1 MVLPKVFKGDTKDS
15 LLEGSLY
22 GGLRKDLLAFDHPLK
37 GLETKNI
44 TMNMGIAKFDVA
56 KKELVVKDKPYELKF
71 NEDKG
76 EGELKMTVKDTDMKG
91 GFTNMKDSPKFWLAG
106 CRSLGF
112 ATVQTRVY
120 YPESKSELGL
130 KSSVAGVNCAAD
142 MVFDTLGP
150 PKTGIFGASYK
161 LPLAMPMYVGLVAKY
176 AAAKSSV
183 DTSFGVFTKLPKALI
198 PGTESAAVG
207 AEVYKDGSVLGG
219 AKVVVDK
226 TLSVQANCG
235 LTGQIQASV
244 VWSGLS
250 AATVSCG
257 YEGTPFYDLAGIG
270 KGTGQKFGL
279 QVKLK

>member
-1 MVLPKVFKGDTKDS
+1 LALQKVFKGDTKDS

-44 TMNMGIAKFDVA
+44 TMNMGVAKFDVA
-56 KKELVVKDKPYELKF
+56 KKELVVKEKPYEIKF

-112 ATVQTRVY
+112 CTVQTRVH

-130 KSSVAGVNCAAD
+130 KSKVSGLDCAAD
-142 MVFDTLGP
+142 MVFETMGP

-161 LPLAMPMYVGLVAKY
+161 LPTGIPAYVGVVAKY
-176 AAAKSSV
+176 AAAKSTV
-183 DTSFGVFTKLPKALI
+183 DTSCGVFAKLPKKLV
-198 PGTESAAVG
+198 PGADSCAVG
-207 AEVYKDGSVLGG
+207 AELYQNGSVLGG

-226 TLSVQANCG
+226 TLSLQANCALDG
-235 LTGQIQASV
+235 GIQASV
-244 VWSGLS
+244 VWSGLN
-250 AATVSCG
+250 AATVTLG
-257 YEGTPFYDLAGIG
+257 YEGSPLNSILQKDGMKT
-270 KGTGQKFGL
+270 KFGL
-279 QVKLK
+279 QIKLK

>member
-15 LLEGSLY
+15 ILEGSLF

-44 TMNMGIAKFDVA
+44 TMNMGVAKFDVA
-56 KKELVVKDKPYELKF
+56 KKLVVKEKPYEIKF
-71 NEDKG
+71 NDEKG

-112 ATVQTRVY
+112 CTVQTRVY

-142 MVFDTLGP
+142 MVFETLGP

-161 LPLAMPMYVGLVAKY
+161 LPLGMPTYIGLVAKY

-183 DTSFGVFTKLPKALI
+183 DTSFGVFTKLPKGLV
-198 PGTESAAVG
+198 PGAESCAVG
-207 AEVYKDGSVLGG
+207 AELYKSGAVLGG
-219 AKVVVDK
+219 AKVGVDK
-226 TLSVQANCG
+226 TLGVQANCG
-235 LTGQIQASV
+235 LDGGLQASV

-250 AATVSCG
+250 AATVVCG
-257 YEGTPFYDLAGIG
+257 YEGSPVNDLIG
-270 KGTGQKFGL
+270 KKAIPSKFGL